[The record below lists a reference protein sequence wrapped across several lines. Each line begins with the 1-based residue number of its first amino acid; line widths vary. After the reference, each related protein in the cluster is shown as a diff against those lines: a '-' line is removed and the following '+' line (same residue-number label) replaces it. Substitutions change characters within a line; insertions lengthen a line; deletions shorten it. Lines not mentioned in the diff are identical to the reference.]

1 MKAVNNYIIVEKIKT
16 EQNKV
21 AGLIMTENIDDD
33 NRYIKA
39 KAISVGNLVEGIK
52 DGDVVYYDK
61 HAGHGVQYKETL
73 YYVIRNV
80 DVVLID
86 YVATTL

>member
-1 MKAVNNYIIVEKIKT
+1 MKAVNNYIIVETIKAEPKKI
-16 EQNKV
+16 

-39 KAISVGNLVEGIK
+39 KVVSIGNLVEGIK
-52 DGDVVYYDK
+52 EKDTVYYDK
-61 HAGHGVQYKETL
+61 HAGHGVQYKDIL
-73 YYVIRNV
+73 YQVIRSN

-86 YVATTL
+86 